1 MKQNDNRLNA
11 YLRAAGK
18 TSSSTDNTMRDSGRD
33 SDKPFAKADK
43 QIGQILSDSDSRIA
57 AGLLKVPVTESS
69 AVKPVKES
77 NYRRVAKFLLLIGT
91 DEAAKVIA
99 HLTPEQTEKIIPE
112 IASIRRVDPDEAA
125 VILAEFQ
132 TLLKRSREG
141 GGVETARTILEKAYG
156 AEKADEMLQKAV
168 PFADG
173 VPFEYL
179 QTMDGDRVFYLLN
192 DESPAVR
199 ALVLSRLKPALA
211 ADVINRMTAED
222 KKDTVYRLAKM
233 SPVAPEMIRRI
244 DQAMHEKVLA
254 VNTSAADH
262 MDGRNALSEILKRM
276 SPSAEQSILD
286 SLATQDPELG
296 NDIRERL
303 FTIDDVVN
311 ADNRFI
317 QQQLHK
323 MSNEEVAYLIA
334 GKPENFRDKILNN
347 VSKGRS
353 ALILEEERLRRPMR
367 KKDCDRITIDFFGIL
382 RRAWEEGRLFIKD
395 RTDDVYV

>member
-33 SDKPFAKADK
+33 SAKPFVKADK

>member
-33 SDKPFAKADK
+33 SAKPFAKADK
-43 QIGQILSDSDSRIA
+43 QIGQILSDSDSCIA

>member
-18 TSSSTDNTMRDSGRD
+18 TSSSTDNTMRDSG
-33 SDKPFAKADK
+33 KPFAKADK

>member
-18 TSSSTDNTMRDSGRD
+18 TSSSTDNTMRDNGRD
-33 SDKPFAKADK
+33 SGKPFAKADK
-43 QIGQILSDSDSRIA
+43 QIGQILSESDSRIA

>member
-18 TSSSTDNTMRDSGRD
+18 TSSSTDNTMRDNGRD
-33 SDKPFAKADK
+33 SAKPFVKADK

>member
-1 MKQNDNRLNA
+1 
-11 YLRAAGK
+11 
-18 TSSSTDNTMRDSGRD
+18 
-33 SDKPFAKADK
+33 
-43 QIGQILSDSDSRIA
+43 
-57 AGLLKVPVTESS
+57 
-69 AVKPVKES
+69 
-77 NYRRVAKFLLLIGT
+77 
-91 DEAAKVIA
+91 
-99 HLTPEQTEKIIPE
+99 
-112 IASIRRVDPDEAA
+112 
-125 VILAEFQ
+125 
-132 TLLKRSREG
+132 
-141 GGVETARTILEKAYG
+141 
-156 AEKADEMLQKAV
+156 
-168 PFADG
+168 
-173 VPFEYL
+173 
-179 QTMDGDRVFYLLN
+179 
-192 DESPAVR
+192 
-199 ALVLSRLKPALA
+199 
-211 ADVINRMTAED
+211 
-222 KKDTVYRLAKM
+222 
-233 SPVAPEMIRRI
+233 MIRRI